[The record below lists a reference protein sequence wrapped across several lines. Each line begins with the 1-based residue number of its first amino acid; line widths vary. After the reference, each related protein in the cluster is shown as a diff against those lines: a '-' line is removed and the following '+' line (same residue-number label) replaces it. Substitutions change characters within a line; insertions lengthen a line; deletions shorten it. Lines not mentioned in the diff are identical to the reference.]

1 MAKDLEHFPIISSE
15 IQRELYFLMALLLA
29 DERINEWTRE
39 KWSIA
44 PLTKDVSHVTLPLK
58 FITVAAAVRRVLDNI
73 DSMNNTVG
81 NDALPRYEGGVCG
94 GHCENINATDEET
107 GLPVEPVEADLLLR
121 KACDYAIHADRT
133 LFYPEGVPQSPGIF
147 QGASFQGK
155 ITLYGRRHRKA
166 WKAEIDFKKF
176 VAACLVA
183 LEKEREMI
191 ESL

>member
-15 IQRELYFLMALLLA
+15 VRRELYFLMALLLA
-29 DERINEWTRE
+29 DEKINEWTRE

-73 DSMNNTVG
+73 DSMDNTVVG
-81 NDALPRYEGGVCG
+81 NNFLHPYKGDDCG
-94 GHCENINATDEET
+94 DHLEDINAET
-107 GLPVEPVEADLLLR
+107 GAPVGMLLR

-155 ITLYGRRHRKA
+155 ITLYGRHHRKA